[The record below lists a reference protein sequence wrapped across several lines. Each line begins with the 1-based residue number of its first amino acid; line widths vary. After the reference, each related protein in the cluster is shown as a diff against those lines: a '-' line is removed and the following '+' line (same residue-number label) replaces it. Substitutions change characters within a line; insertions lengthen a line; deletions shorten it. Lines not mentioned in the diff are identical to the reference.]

1 MYTDLKFTSLEEVT
15 KLYQQIKQFKGTPT
29 ENRVLIISP
38 TNQETKVGNIII
50 PGNVSSDNIPNKG
63 VVVMFGDIT
72 EEYDSYS
79 KVLEIG
85 KIVTYGRYSGKEIE
99 FNPTEVNTDSENYKF
114 TVLSLNEILFI
125 ENNR

>member
-1 MYTDLKFTSLEEVT
+1 MYTDLKFTSVEEVT
-15 KLYQQIKQFKGTPT
+15 KLYQQIKEFNGTPT

-38 TNQETKVGNIII
+38 TNQETMVGSIII
-50 PGNVSSDNIPNKG
+50 PSKVSQDNIPNKG
-63 VVVMFGDIT
+63 VVIMIGEIT

-79 KVLEIG
+79 KILEIG
-85 KIVTYGRYSGKEIE
+85 KIVTYGRYAGKEIN
-99 FNPTEVNTDSENYKF
+99 FNPVEVNINSEDYKF

>member
-15 KLYQQIKQFKGTPT
+15 KLYHQIKQFKGTPT

-72 EEYDSYS
+72 EEYNSYS

-99 FNPTEVNTDSENYKF
+99 FNHAEVNTDPENCKF

>member
-99 FNPTEVNTDSENYKF
+99 FNPAEVNTDSENYKF